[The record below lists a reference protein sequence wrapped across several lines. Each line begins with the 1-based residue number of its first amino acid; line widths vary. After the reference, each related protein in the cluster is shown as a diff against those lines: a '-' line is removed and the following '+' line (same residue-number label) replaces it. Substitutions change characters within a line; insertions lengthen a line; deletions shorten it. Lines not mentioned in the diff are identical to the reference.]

1 MTDDSQSQYSQY
13 GVSNEKKNRNFFW
26 IIPVLLILI
35 AILVVGV
42 YLVQKQTFYRSSAYS
57 EQVAPPASLEPAA
70 SQVDIANCYAF
81 ASPLK
86 AKIGGSSIR
95 ITVYVLDS
103 QGKGVPGQ
111 TVELAEIPGINIDKS
126 NAKTDATGMAFLDI
140 SASKPGLYVVEPSVN
155 GKPLN
160 QEISITFEN

>member
-1 MTDDSQSQYSQY
+1 MTDATQSQYTPLH
-13 GVSNEKKNRNFFW
+13 EKRRSLFW

-35 AILVVGV
+35 AILIVGV
-42 YLVQKQTFYRSSAYS
+42 YLVQKQVFYRSQAYS
-57 EQVAPPASLEPAA
+57 EEVIPVTSPQPQS

-81 ASPLK
+81 ASPLN

-103 QGKGVPGQ
+103 EGRGVPGQ
-111 TVELAEIPGINIDKS
+111 TVELTAVPGISIDSS

-140 SASKPGLYVVEPSVN
+140 SASQPGLYVVEPYVG

-160 QEISITFEN
+160 QMIDITFEQ